1 MARKK
6 PKKSDYEFG
15 VDCEVKKNTKYSNR
29 VGFSNSVFDIGETVY
44 VISKARRDELIEQ
57 LENNDSIASE
67 DFESQIKEKDESI
80 SKLNDQIASLQSELA
95 SSKSQIKNNDKELD
109 SVKKQLATSK
119 SQIKEKDDCI
129 LKLKERIDSLSV
141 ELEEPV
147 VEADDEKQTSYW
159 KNAYE
164 EMIKSSDE
172 LATRNEE
179 LVKENERLKTTNDNI
194 NETNKLLNDNM
205 LGMNDNYQESQKEL
219 QSVYEGKQKELNKTI
234 EKQQTHIDDLTKK
247 VESLAIL
254 KEYIPPKKH
263 YEELSS
269 LKDKIKEVELEL
281 DKATSKVDAELSSQK
296 SKLQIAH
303 TEEKAQMLLAYNQEL
318 NNYKLKF
325 NELAKDYNH
334 LLEDVNSL
342 SRANTLFN
350 AKHKAIVKDK
360 EPVDLEEIDVEKP
373 TKTIEYVPKD
383 EVS

>member
-1 MARKK
+1 MSKEK
-6 PKKSDYEFG
+6 LEKSDDRFG
-15 VDCEVKKNTKYSNR
+15 HECEVKKNTKYSNR

-44 VISKARRDELIEQ
+44 VISKAQRDELIEQ
-57 LENNDSIASE
+57 LENNDSIANE
-67 DFESQIKEKDESI
+67 DFESQIKEKEESI

-95 SSKSQIKNNDKELD
+95 SSKSQIK
-109 SVKKQLATSK
+109 KQLATSK

-129 LKLKERIDSLSV
+129 SKLKERIDSLSV

-147 VEADDEKQTSYW
+147 VEADDENQTSYW

-296 SKLQIAH
+296 SELQIAH

-342 SRANTLFN
+342 SRANTLFSG
-350 AKHKAIVKDK
+350 KHKAIVKDK

>member
-15 VDCEVKKNTKYSNR
+15 VDCEVKKNTVYSSR
-29 VGFSNSVFDIGETVY
+29 VGFSSSLFEVGETVY
-44 VISKARRDELIEQ
+44 IFSKSERDDLFKQIK
-57 LENNDSIASE
+57 NNDSIANE

-95 SSKSQIKNNDKELD
+95 SSKSQIK
-109 SVKKQLATSK
+109 KQLATSK

-129 LKLKERIDSLSV
+129 SKLKERIDSLSV

-147 VEADDEKQTSYW
+147 VKADDEKQTSYW

-172 LATRNEE
+172 LAARNEE

-219 QSVYEGKQKELNKTI
+219 QAVYEGKQKELNKTI

-296 SKLQIAH
+296 SELQIAH

-318 NNYKLKF
+318 NSYKLKF

-342 SRANTLFN
+342 SRANTFFSG
-350 AKHKAIVKDK
+350 KHKAIVKDK
-360 EPVDLEEIDVEKP
+360 EPVDFEEIDVEKP

>member
-6 PKKSDYEFG
+6 PKKSDYESG

-57 LENNDSIASE
+57 LENNDSIANE

-80 SKLNDQIASLQSELA
+80 SKLNDQIASLKDELA
-95 SSKSQIKNNDKELD
+95 NSKSQI
-109 SVKKQLATSK
+109 KKQLATSK

-129 LKLKERIDSLSV
+129 SKLKERIDSLSV

-219 QSVYEGKQKELNKTI
+219 QAVYEGKQKELNKTI

-263 YEELSS
+263 YEELNG